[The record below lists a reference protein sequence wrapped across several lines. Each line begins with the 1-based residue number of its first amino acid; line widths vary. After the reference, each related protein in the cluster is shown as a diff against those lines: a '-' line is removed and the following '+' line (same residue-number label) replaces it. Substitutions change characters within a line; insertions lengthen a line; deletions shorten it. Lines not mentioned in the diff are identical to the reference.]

1 MTISP
6 SPSPRN
12 GSLTLQFSD
21 VRDYKLYPWFD
32 EAFNAHA
39 KLSYPLFGINPQMKK
54 LFPGYSSEDERGNS
68 SKVFAVTLEFSGPN
82 DGVPKDMCLK
92 LARGIDGVVHLSH
105 EASVYRKELAKLWG
119 IAVPRM
125 HGFFVGHHDNAPV
138 AALLLELC
146 IGPEDLRYDAEEFM
160 YVPFDYIVAFFF
172 TLMLLIVGLNMDSRL
187 AMQTVRKV
195 HDIGITQNLPL
206 ELHHFVMK
214 DHNVL
219 LVNFSH
225 AVTHQCKAAS
235 ACTDQRICHDE
246 EDELEEDEFEC
257 DELMTIAKEDMR
269 AVSVS
274 LPIEDGTTSTP

>member
-39 KLSYPLFGINPQMKK
+39 KLSYPLFGINPQMRK
-54 LFPGYSSEDERGNS
+54 LFPGYSSDDGRDNS
-68 SKVFAVTLEFSGPN
+68 SKVFAVTLEFSGPD
-82 DGVPKDMCLK
+82 DGVPKNMCLK

-105 EASVYRKELAKLWG
+105 EASLYRKELAKLGG
-119 IAVPRM
+119 IAVPKM

-138 AALLLELC
+138 AVLLLDLC
-146 IGPEDLRYDAEEFM
+146 TGPEDLRYDTEEFM
-160 YVPFDYIVAFFF
+160 YVFAYLIAFFF
-172 TLMLLIVGLNMDSRL
+172 TFMLLIVGFNMVSRL
-187 AMQTVRKV
+187 AMQSVRKV
-195 HDIGITQNLPL
+195 HNVGITQNLPL

-219 LVNFSH
+219 LIDFSH
-225 AVTHQCKAAS
+225 AVAHQCNAAPT
-235 ACTDQRICHDE
+235 CTDQRICLDE
-246 EDELEEDEFEC
+246 EDELEEDEYDC
-257 DELMTIAKEDMR
+257 NELMAIAKEEMR
-269 AVSVS
+269 AISVS
-274 LPIEDGTTSTP
+274 PPIDDDATPMQ